1 MIVPRF
7 VYCTSLH
14 LYFQGLARVSA
25 WKDHDRST
33 INCCRFTT
41 RVSGF
46 RCGGSWF
53 PTKLR
58 SISIGGTA
66 VASATFLLPG
76 LVMLPMAFDAPGSE
90 SDPRVYISLIGMIT
104 LPCSLALDVL
114 LWHFAGWMMWR
125 CKEVTWVAYWPCPLS
140 TCSWWLCGHE
150 PVINLARGIWR
161 MPPENSNYSIQTQ
174 KLVQRAVSESFKSES
189 LLWKPFRP
197 FADKKNCTSLHLDLG
212 WLWVN
217 VASRGLQSIPYI
229 DSLVSTFLQEF
240 EGMPSPLPYT
250 SFVAE
255 DMSWTLSWENL
266 QKKTR
271 PLLNCSAL
279 SSWQ

>member
-1 MIVPRF
+1 MWRLVISDQTPI
-7 VYCTSLH
+7 H
-14 LYFQGLARVSA
+14 LQWS
-25 WKDHDRST
+25 KS
-33 INCCRFTT
+33 C
-41 RVSGF
+41 
-46 RCGGSWF
+46 
-53 PTKLR
+53 
-58 SISIGGTA
+58 
-66 VASATFLLPG
+66 VASFVCCVGAQRWPLPLSSSLGWWCSPWPLMHRVLRAIHASTFRWSG
-76 LVMLPMAFDAPGSE
+76 WS
-90 SDPRVYISLIGMIT
+90 
-104 LPCSLALDVL
+104 PCHVHWRLVL